1 MFNLS
6 LIEGKILK
14 KMLIVEDDVTFLGL
28 LSHVLR
34 NQFEIYE

>member
-14 KMLIVEDDVTFLGL
+14 KILIVEDDVTFLGL
-28 LSHVLR
+28 LSHVLS
-34 NQFEIYE
+34 N